1 MTTHTASKFSIETSE
16 SRSGEKNRFFEELN
30 SKETLS
36 SVFEEQHAAELR
48 SRLFKTFVSAFET
61 IGLWL
66 AWLANA
72 SITRKIGPGA
82 RSLERHEFE
91 SVEIRRGG
99 FGNVF

>member
-1 MTTHTASKFSIETSE
+1 MTPQTAAKFAIENSE
-16 SRSGEKNRFFEELN
+16 PRLNENFFEDK
-30 SKETLS
+30 SPRETLGEI
-36 SVFEEQHAAELR
+36 FEPHYAAELR
-48 SRLFKTFVSAFET
+48 SQIFKAFVSSFER

-91 SVEIRRGG
+91 SIEIRRGG